1 MRTKSILYV
10 CIGLLV
16 VAIGVWGYYNLMVSA
31 IRSSVE
37 ERKKYEAEI
46 NKKSLDNLT
55 ANNKIDSLFK
65 INTELS
71 KYKTL
76 SQAMLHRDE
85 ATKQLKYKIGDVVFM
100 KNDSS
105 RVIVEDVLIG
115 GGKYDYYVKYRIL
128 FKDNS
133 TKEVKPELIY

>member
-1 MRTKSILYV
+1 MKTKSILYV

-16 VAIGVWGYYNLMVSA
+16 VAIGVWGYYNLMVTA

-37 ERKKYEAEI
+37 ERSKYEDEI

-76 SQAMLHRDE
+76 TQAMLHRDE

-115 GGKYDYYVKYRIL
+115 GGKYDYYVKYRVL
-128 FKDNS
+128 FKDNT

>member
-1 MRTKSILYV
+1 MKNKTLLYV
-10 CIGLLV
+10 CIGLLLS
-16 VAIGVWGYYNLMVSA
+16 AIGVWVYYIVLTSA
-31 IRSSVE
+31 IRDSVE
-37 ERKKYEAEI
+37 QRSKYEAELT
-46 NKKSLDNLT
+46 KKLIDNLT

-76 SQAMLHRDE
+76 TQAMLHRDE
-85 ATKQLKYKIGDVVFM
+85 STSQLKHKIGDVVYM

-115 GGKYDYYVKYRIL
+115 GGKYDYYVKFRVL
-128 FKDNS
+128 FKDNT

>member
-1 MRTKSILYV
+1 MSNKKLIFIALGVILFY
-10 CIGLLV
+10 
-16 VAIGVWGYYNLMVSA
+16 AIGFGCMVWTIKKDRQEMHETNEKLLKEQSL
-31 IRSSVE
+31 SSTCSVT
-37 ERKKYEAEI
+37 R
-46 NKKSLDNLT
+46 
-55 ANNKIDSLFK
+55 DSLFK

-76 SQAMLHRDE
+76 TQAMLHRDE

-115 GGKYDYYVKYRIL
+115 GGKYDYYVKYRVL
-128 FKDNS
+128 FKDNT